1 MSLTEGL
8 KKGVPE
14 ILMETMAWLT
24 SEVFDQEGDVEQAQ
38 IDEEQQAF
46 EEAFDED
53 IKVAKDAYQQR
64 RQLLRDEFRRSA
76 SGADLEGQ

>member
-14 ILMETMAWLT
+14 ILRETMAWLT

-38 IDEEQQAF
+38 VDEEQQAF
-46 EEAFDED
+46 EEAFDDD
-53 IKVAKDAYQQR
+53 IKAAKDVYQQR
-64 RQLLRDEFRRSA
+64 RQLLRDELQRSA
-76 SGADLEGQ
+76 SGVEDE